1 MPIPPPISSLV
12 PTRRAL
18 LALPLAATPLAAAF
32 AAENSAGSA
41 AGPQIRLPSGGGLRI
56 DPGAAP
62 TAFRAGIE
70 GEHLRLDFA
79 GWPEPIRLPARRAR
93 LIVALPLAGREMLL
107 AAFAGEP
114 DEAAATARGPLD
126 LVAVIGSDGTRLG
139 ILGVE
144 MLAWKGHA
152 GAGFDTM
159 LDAPGHGTVLRLARI
174 ASPPQ
179 ASTASRHLIWS
190 DYLAWRQGGP
200 LADAAPRP
208 PRPGTWQAALSAV
221 RARVIAR
228 LAPIPTALTLNL
240 LAPTGLLD
248 PAAEIPPRS
257 G

>member
-1 MPIPPPISSLV
+1 MPVLPTT

-18 LALPLAATPLAAAF
+18 LALPFAAGRSAAAIAASLAAPPPL
-32 AAENSAGSA
+32 
-41 AGPQIRLPSGGGLRI
+41 GPSSGDRLRI
-56 DPGAAP
+56 DPGAPP
-62 TAFRAGIE
+62 TPFQASIA

-79 GWPEPIRLPARRAR
+79 GRPTPILLPARRAR
-93 LIVALPLAGREMLL
+93 LIVVLALAGREMLL

-114 DEAAATARGPLD
+114 DEAASRARGPLD
-126 LVAVIGSDGTRLG
+126 LVAVIGSDGARLG

-144 MLAWKGHA
+144 MLSWKGSA
-152 GAGFDTM
+152 GAGFDTI
-159 LDAPGHGTVLRLARI
+159 LDAPGRGTVLRLARV

-179 ASTASRHLIWS
+179 ASTLSRHLTWN

-208 PRPGTWQAALSAV
+208 PRPGTWQAALAAV
-221 RARVIAR
+221 RAKVAAR
-228 LAPIPTALTLNL
+228 LSPVPTTLTLNL

-248 PAAEIPPRS
+248 PAAEIPARS

>member
-1 MPIPPPISSLV
+1 MPILSPA

-18 LALPLAATPLAAAF
+18 LALPLAAAPLAAVF
-32 AAENSAGSA
+32 AAEISGGSA
-41 AGPQIRLPSGGGLRI
+41 ASPAAEPPIRLPSGDGLRI
-56 DPGAAP
+56 DPGAKP
-62 TAFRAGIE
+62 TKFQASVE
-70 GEHLRLDFA
+70 GERLRLDFT
-79 GWPEPIRLPARRAR
+79 GWPAPILLPARRAR
-93 LIVALPLAGREMLL
+93 LVVALPLAGREVLM
-107 AAFAGEP
+107 AAFAGEH
-114 DEAAATARGPLD
+114 DDAAAAARGALD
-126 LVAVIGSDGTRLG
+126 LVAMIGSDGTRLG

-144 MLAWKGHA
+144 MLAWKGRA

-159 LDAPGHGTVLRLARI
+159 LDAPGHGTVLRLARV

-179 ASTASRHLIWS
+179 ATTDSRHLTWS

-208 PRPGTWQAALSAV
+208 PRPGTWQAALAAV
-221 RARVIAR
+221 RAKVAAL
-228 LAPIPTALTLNL
+228 LAPVPTTLTLNL